1 MTNMTDEIISAIRD
15 IYAMYGIKSVTM
27 DDLARELGVSKKTLY
42 EHFNDKEEVVRKV
55 IDLIIADHQSAYES
69 IINQPGNNAIDEL
82 LLLSRFITEHLKSL
96 NPSLSYDL
104 KKYYPG
110 VWNHLVNY
118 KSKTVFEQI
127 MANIRKGVKEGLFRE
142 NLKYEIIAHVYVS
155 RMELFSPGGLP
166 ELEAYT
172 FQDIFR
178 TLFEYHVRGISNER
192 GQRHLEALL
201 LRNENDI

>member
-1 MTNMTDEIISAIRD
+1 MTEETLTAIRD
-15 IYAMYGIKSVTM
+15 TYVRYGIKSVTM

-55 IDLIIADHQSAYES
+55 IDFMIAEQQNAYES

-82 LLLSRFITEHLKSL
+82 LLLSRFITEHLKSV
-96 NPSLSYDL
+96 NPALLYDL

-110 VWNHLVNY
+110 VWNDLVKY

-127 MANIRKGVKEGLFRE
+127 MANIHKGVKEGLFRE

-166 ELEAYT
+166 ELEKYAYH
-172 FQDIFR
+172 DIFR
-178 TLFEYHVRGISNER
+178 TLFEYHVRGIANER
-192 GQRHLEALL
+192 GRNYLETLL
-201 LRNENDI
+201 NSKELEI

>member
-1 MTNMTDEIISAIRD
+1 MIKETLLAIRG
-15 IYAMYGIKSVTM
+15 IYARYGIKSVTM

-55 IDLIIADHQSAYES
+55 IDVMIAEQQEAYES
-69 IINQPGNNAIDEL
+69 IINQPGINAIDEL
-82 LLLSRFITEHLKSL
+82 LLLSRFIAEHLKSV
-96 NPSLSYDL
+96 NPAFMFDL

-110 VWNHLVNY
+110 VWSDLIKY

-127 MANIRKGVKEGLFRE
+127 MANIRRGVKKGFFRE

-166 ELEAYT
+166 ELEKYAYH
-172 FQDIFR
+172 DIFR
-178 TLFEYHVRGISNER
+178 TLFEYHVRGIASEPGQKYLETLLNSNEF
-192 GQRHLEALL
+192 E
-201 LRNENDI
+201 I